1 MRFLKQIALLFFFGL
16 FSLQVQAQWG
26 DEEMAE
32 KPSFKDRIFTG
43 GGVGLSFGSNYDFIS
58 LSPIIGYRLSQR
70 LAAGTSII
78 FRYTNYK
85 YVTPDVST
93 TDYGISPF
101 LRFQFYGPLFLHAE
115 YEYLNTQYI
124 DAYTGQTVRKDFS
137 SFMAGG
143 GFFQPIGRHTAF
155 FVTALYNFSY
165 RNPSNP
171 YDYYPYSSPLVLRAG
186 ITAGF

>member
-1 MRFLKQIALLFFFGL
+1 MLMVLSCL
-16 FSLQVQAQWG
+16 SLQANGQWG
-26 DEEMAE
+26 EEQMEE

-43 GGVGLSFGSNYDFIS
+43 GGFGLSFSSTYDFIS
-58 LSPIIGYRLSQR
+58 VSPIIGYRLSPK

-85 YVTPDVST
+85 YVTPSVNT

-124 DAYTGQTVRKDFS
+124 NANSEKVRQDFS

-143 GFFQPIGRHTAF
+143 GFFQPVGRKAALF
-155 FVTALYNFSY
+155 ITALYNFSY
-165 RNPSNP
+165 RTPLPNQ
-171 YDYYPYSSPLVLRAG
+171 YYPYNSPLVLRAG